1 MKLLGGHDDGGGR
14 NAAPIRT
21 QDDAAVGY
29 VFQRHPNE
37 TEFNQFAQKQSRWAS
52 GDDTIIDQQQQQQQQ
67 MQHQQHQQQ
76 QQLPMINHPSQM
88 ANHLNHQN
96 HLNQTMLNHATMSS
110 GGLPTMQMAMQ
121 GGMYDHIHP
130 PNVNVNVNGVGVPK
144 PPGPEQQLVY
154 LSSGQQYG
162 TVLAAQSQYIPR
174 NSSAINTSTAKKL
187 WEKGGTND
195 VKVAAAATGPLPPL
209 QLHGT
214 TDHQVWRD
222 STWSSQG
229 DAILAPRRIFQHAPE
244 TNPTGSTGILSP
256 RDSTGGLGVK
266 MVEYVL
272 GGSPT
277 NKESP
282 LASLDSRF
290 KGLKFDDGD
299 KASDDKDKAN
309 SPFETNGV
317 KKEEVV
323 PGTNGVVMVNGID
336 DDKGFN
342 RTPGSRQPS
351 PAEEQLPRPNMLDPT
366 GVHGSGFPQHPSL
379 HNMLGSAAPGG
390 NDVTQ
395 QAAAAALGSYHPQ
408 MINQMGQMGQ
418 LGQMNPMNQLN
429 QLNQMNQMQ
438 SHVMNGV
445 GGIPQIAQ
453 SPMVNQHGQ
462 GPSQIDSPANLLQQ
476 PHNYELQD
484 VSALRENVL
493 RTVKVPDRY
502 SRN

>member
-1 MKLLGGHDDGGGR
+1 
-14 NAAPIRT
+14 
-21 QDDAAVGY
+21 
-29 VFQRHPNE
+29 
-37 TEFNQFAQKQSRWAS
+37 
-52 GDDTIIDQQQQQQQQ
+52 
-67 MQHQQHQQQ
+67 
-76 QQLPMINHPSQM
+76 MIFYRFTSLQ
-88 ANHLNHQN
+88 
-96 HLNQTMLNHATMSS
+96 
-110 GGLPTMQMAMQ
+110 
-121 GGMYDHIHP
+121 
-130 PNVNVNVNGVGVPK
+130 
-144 PPGPEQQLVY
+144 
-154 LSSGQQYG
+154 
-162 TVLAAQSQYIPR
+162 
-174 NSSAINTSTAKKL
+174 INTSTAKKL
-187 WEKGGTND
+187 WEKGGSND

-214 TDHQVWRD
+214 TDHPVWRD

-229 DAILAPRRIFQHAPE
+229 DAILAAPRRIFQHGPE
-244 TNPTGSTGILSP
+244 SNPTGSTGILSP
-256 RDSTGGLGVK
+256 RDSGGLGVK

-366 GVHGSGFPQHPSL
+366 GVHGSGFSQHPSL

-395 QAAAAALGSYHPQ
+395 QAAATALGSYHPQ

-429 QLNQMNQMQ
+429 QLNQLNQMQ

-476 PHNYELQD
+476 PHNYELQ
-484 VSALRENVL
+484 VRFNS
-493 RTVKVPDRY
+493 
-502 SRN
+502 

>member
-52 GDDTIIDQQQQQQQQ
+52 GDDTIID
-67 MQHQQHQQQ
+67 M
-76 QQLPMINHPSQM
+76 P
-88 ANHLNHQN
+88 
-96 HLNQTMLNHATMSS
+96 
-110 GGLPTMQMAMQ
+110 MQ
-121 GGMYDHIHP
+121 GGMYDHLHP
-130 PNVNVNVNGVGVPK
+130 PNVNVNGVGVPK
-144 PPGPEQQLVY
+144 PPMPEQQLVY
-154 LSSGQQYG
+154 LSGSQQYG
-162 TVLAAQSQYIPR
+162 TVLAPQNQYIPR
-174 NSSAINTSTAKKL
+174 NNSAINTSTAKKL
-187 WEKGGTND
+187 WEKGGSND

-214 TDHQVWRD
+214 TDHPVWRD

-229 DAILAPRRIFQHAPE
+229 DAILAAPRRIFQHGAE
-244 TNPTGSTGILSP
+244 SNPTGSTGILSP

-429 QLNQMNQMQ
+429 QLNQLNQMQ

-453 SPMVNQHGQ
+453 
-462 GPSQIDSPANLLQQ
+462 
-476 PHNYELQD
+476 
-484 VSALRENVL
+484 
-493 RTVKVPDRY
+493 VKY
-502 SRN
+502 